1 MPSFPNTP
9 LTLASVVWLLW
20 DLFLFAQKKKYTE
33 HFVHTVFKMSDNPYR
48 FLVKTIYA
56 CVILLKSLAVIESV
70 KL

>member
-9 LTLASVVWLLW
+9 LTLANVVWLLW
-20 DLFLFAQKKKYTE
+20 DLFLFAQKKYTQ
-33 HFVHTVFKMSDNPYR
+33 HFVHTVCKMSDNPYR

-56 CVILLKSLAVIESV
+56 CVILLKSLVVIESV